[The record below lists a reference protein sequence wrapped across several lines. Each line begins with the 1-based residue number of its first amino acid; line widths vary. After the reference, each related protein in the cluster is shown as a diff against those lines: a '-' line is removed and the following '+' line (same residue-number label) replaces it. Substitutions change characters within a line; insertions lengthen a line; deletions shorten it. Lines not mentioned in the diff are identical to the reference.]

1 MSEKIKDLIL
11 EAEKNFGKGSLKF
24 GDEAIS
30 NVPIICSSGSLK
42 MDLGLGC
49 NGIPQSRMIE
59 YFGPP
64 SGGKST
70 LAIITMSEAQKKY
83 SEKVVSFIDLENSFD
98 RTWATNLGLD
108 CSKILFSQPD
118 SGEEA
123 FSLIEMM
130 IKSNEV
136 SFIVVDSIS
145 GLLTRAQL
153 EAGYDEAQM
162 TQLARL
168 MSQSL
173 PKINNILKDS
183 FCTILFINQTRQ
195 KIGSY
200 GNPED
205 TQGGNALKFWASIRA
220 EIRRGEVIGDKDNPS
235 GFITKIK
242 ILKNKVG
249 PPFRKIETEL
259 FIGPDKYGIDKV
271 AEIADL
277 AIVNGIIKKSGAWF
291 SYNDERLQGR
301 ENLVNML
308 RANEKIYNEIF
319 TLVSKTVLKN
329 DAPIIGS
336 FQDIIN
342 SSTIEEITESNEN
355 KRRSKKLKD
364 LNENLIVEEVNE
376 IK

>member
-1 MSEKIKDLIL
+1 
-11 EAEKNFGKGSLKF
+11 
-24 GDEAIS
+24 
-30 NVPIICSSGSLK
+30 
-42 MDLGLGC
+42 
-49 NGIPQSRMIE
+49 
-59 YFGPP
+59 
-64 SGGKST
+64 
-70 LAIITMSEAQKKY
+70 
-83 SEKVVSFIDLENSFD
+83 
-98 RTWATNLGLD
+98 
-108 CSKILFSQPD
+108 
-118 SGEEA
+118 
-123 FSLIEMM
+123 MM

-136 SFIVVDSIS
+136 SFIVVDSVS
-145 GLLTRAQL
+145 GLLTKAQL
-153 EAGYDEAQM
+153 EAGYDEAQIA
-162 TQLARL
+162 QLARL

-173 PKINNILKDS
+173 PKINNVLKDS
-183 FCTILFINQTRQ
+183 LCTVLFINQTRQ

-220 EIRRGEVIGDKDNPS
+220 EVRRGDVIGDKDNPS

-259 FIGPDKYGIDKV
+259 FIGPEKYGIDKV

-291 SYNDERLQGR
+291 SYDNKSFQGR

-336 FQDIIN
+336 FQDIISN
-342 SSTIEEITESNEN
+342 STVGEITEANEN

-364 LNENLIVEEVNE
+364 SNENLIVEEVNE